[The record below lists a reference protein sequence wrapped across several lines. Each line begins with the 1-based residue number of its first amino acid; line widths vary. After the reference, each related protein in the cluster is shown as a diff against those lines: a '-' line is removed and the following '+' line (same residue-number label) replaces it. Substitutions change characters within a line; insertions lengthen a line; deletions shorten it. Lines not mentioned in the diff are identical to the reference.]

1 MSCNCRKLS
10 INGRYQPMGHVPTG
24 DGAVLEA
31 QKIYNDP
38 KNHYPVDGEPPFHPD
53 FNNYKKIRHVEVTE

>member
-1 MSCNCRKLS
+1 
-10 INGRYQPMGHVPTG
+10 MGHVPTG